1 MSFQLH
7 VAGDFDFFENGASN
21 VASSGQMDKI
31 GLYANELQAKVYE
44 LIDQQDYAITREAI
58 HRETAESTNS
68 RVLWWSLGQVLMVL
82 TMSVVQMYF
91 IRRFFE
97 VKLIV

>member
-7 VAGDFDFFENGASN
+7 VSGDSDFYEDISSN
-21 VASSGQMDKI
+21 LASSSQMDKVS
-31 GLYANELQAKVYE
+31 LYAGQLERKVHD
-44 LIDQQDYAITREAI
+44 LVDQQDYAITREAI
-58 HRETAESTNS
+58 HRDTAESTNS
-68 RVLWWSLGQVLMVL
+68 RVLWWSLGQVGMVV
-82 TMSVVQMYF
+82 TMSLVQMYF